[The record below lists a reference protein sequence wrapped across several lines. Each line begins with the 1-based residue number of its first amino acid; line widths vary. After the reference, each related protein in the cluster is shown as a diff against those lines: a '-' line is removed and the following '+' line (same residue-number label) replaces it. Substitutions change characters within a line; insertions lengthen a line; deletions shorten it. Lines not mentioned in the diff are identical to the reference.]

1 MELDNDLITRFAKI
15 TQFNKDRKDATTV
28 RGVVR
33 TSGEGD
39 NTRTY
44 IQLDGAEDGSKTPAE
59 TTVEVSDGDRVI
71 AAVKDHSVII
81 TGNKS
86 NPSIGTKTAGALR
99 SEITQTAEE
108 IRLEVEDTAKGLSST
123 ISQTAGQ
130 IRSEVNNSVSGLNSK
145 ITQTADAI
153 RSEVSNTASGLNSK
167 IEQTASE
174 INQRIENLNGVDGS
188 EFTEFKQTV
197 EGFYFIDDEGTV
209 FIDGGSI
216 YAKNLE
222 LTGAITWSDLS
233 SGVQNDITDAQD
245 TADAAQVVADEAYE
259 LAEEALTAAENM
271 NLPGYIKETYID
283 STDIM
288 SPRIIGGEI
297 FAVGSDPD
305 ENATFSAMTEDGFF
319 LYHNMTKSDVDGEI
333 HPKISLTV
341 GNSGSIFSDG
351 GDKVSIIVGAG
362 EADSSVFRQRLF
374 IEKDPNGA
382 YIHFYNTNNDY
393 CGLSMWYDGE
403 VQAFGKWNFSTADSV
418 TGIGGSGSSGDPL
431 DAWPVGSIML
441 KYNQTSPASYLGGSW
456 TRISPYFLYAAGSS
470 ATIGDTGTV
479 ITDVIGA
486 QSVDSAYYIK
496 ITAWRRTS

>member
-86 NPSIGTKTAGALR
+86 NPSVGTKTAGALR
-99 SEITQTAEE
+99 SEISQTADKIKMEVSNEVSGLKSSYEQTAESIKTSVSNE
-108 IRLEVEDTAKGLSST
+108 IKGLKSSYE
-123 ISQTAGQ
+123 QTAES
-130 IRSEVNNSVSGLNSK
+130 IKTSVSNEVKGLKSSYE
-145 ITQTADAI
+145 QTAEGI
-153 RSEVSNTASGLNSK
+153 TSK
-167 IEQTASE
+167 IESVE
-174 INQRIENLNGVDGS
+174 KGYSVV
-188 EFTEFKQTV
+188 KQT
-197 EGFYFIDDEGTV
+197 
-209 FIDGGSI
+209 IDGLEIETEDGKTIISGSCI
-216 YAKNLE
+216 DTGSLN

-233 SGVQNDITDAQD
+233 EDAKDEIDGIVDDAISDIEGVTLPDYIT
-245 TADAAQVVADEAYE
+245 
-259 LAEEALTAAENM
+259 
-271 NLPGYIKETYID
+271 ETYID
-283 STDIM
+283 GARIE
-288 SPRIIGGEI
+288 SPKIIGGEI
-297 FAVGSDPD
+297 YAVGSDPTK
-305 ENATFSAMTEDGFF
+305 NSTFSAMTEDGFF
-319 LYHNMTKSDVDGEI
+319 LYHNATLSDSDGDV

-341 GNSGSIFSDG
+341 GNSGSIFSNG

-382 YIHFYNTNNDY
+382 YIHFYNTDSDY

-403 VQAFGKWNFSTADSV
+403 VQAFGKWNFSPADSV
-418 TGIGGSGSSGDPL
+418 DGIPGVDPL
-431 DAWPVGSIML
+431 DAWPVNSIMWRYDH
-441 KYNQTSPASYLGGSW
+441 KNPASYLGGSW
-456 TRISPYFLYAAGSS
+456 TRISPYFLYAAGSN
-470 ATIGDTGTV
+470 ATIGDAGYVSTSGTN
-479 ITDVIGA
+479 A
-486 QSVDSAYYIK
+486 QYIK
-496 ITAWRRTS
+496 VSAWRRVS

>member
-71 AAVKDHSVII
+71 AAVKDHSIII

-86 NPSIGTKTAGALR
+86 NPSVGTKTAGALR
-99 SEITQTAEE
+99 SEISQTAEE
-108 IRLEVEDTAKGLSST
+108 IRLEVADTAKGLSST

-130 IRSEVNNSVSGLNSK
+130 IRSEVNDSVSGLNSK

-233 SGVQNDITDAQD
+233 TSAKNKIDS
-245 TADAAQVVADEAYE
+245 VV
-259 LAEEALTAAENM
+259 ENAISNIDGM
-271 NLPGYIKETYID
+271 TLPDYIQSTYID
-283 STDIM
+283 STEIR
-288 SPRIIGGEI
+288 SPQIIGGEI
-297 FAVGSDPD
+297 YAVGSDPTK
-305 ENATFSAMTEDGFF
+305 NSTFSAMTEDGFF
-319 LYHNMTKSDVDGEI
+319 LYHNATLSDSDGNV

-341 GNSGSIFSDG
+341 GNSSSIFSNG

-382 YIHFYNTNNDY
+382 YIHFYNANDDY

-431 DAWPVGSIML
+431 DAWPIGSIML

-479 ITDVIGA
+479 ITDVVGA
-486 QSVDSAYYIK
+486 QSVSSAYYIK
-496 ITAWRRTS
+496 ISAWRRTA